1 MPVEA
6 DAVLVTEAVDACALD
21 PSVAVVVA
29 PSVGRSDKEAIMQVA
44 DSWFEKTTESKKMKE
59 RTSE

>member
-1 MPVEA
+1 M
-6 DAVLVTEAVDACALD
+6 LVTEAVDACALD

-29 PSVGRSDKEAIMQVA
+29 PSVGRSDKEVIMKVA
-44 DSWFEKTTESKKMKE
+44 GSCFEKTTESKKMEE